1 MSFSRVNPGGWGLF
15 EVLTSSQM
23 NQIDINQ
30 SRAVDGFAGG
40 TYTPSD
46 PIEFGGAGVIINTIG
61 GTPTFTGDVTFE
73 GDVTIDSGHN
83 LTVGGQL
90 IVDLGILVN
99 GGSISVDAT
108 VLTAFNGPVIFGG
121 GAEVAGGDLTI
132 DDGQSIDF
140 EADGGGGG
148 AKIIGYPLIDCDVH
162 VLTGNQFFIDSG
174 AALTVNGSLN
184 VNLNVAFTGTSV
196 VAVGGSWSFTSGSTV
211 TFDSPPTFNAGFVY
225 DATESLSFTSPL
237 DISVVCGINADWI
250 HGMEENP
257 SDPDWVLPTGIGNW
271 RQITGY
277 TNPTNAGLRGM
288 IEAPRNTAY
297 NRINTVSLWVGK
309 DPAFSDF
316 TALPDVAMPKITVVH
331 MRRGVQQGVY
341 TVSDTSTTPAEF
353 NAPHVIQYDFGSSG
367 LLFNP
372 WYDVLVTHIFNACT
386 TEAGAG
392 STKIFA
398 AFQWEVDFSVSALGK

>member
-46 PIEFGGAGVIINTIG
+46 PINFGGAGVIINTIG

-83 LTVGGQL
+83 LTVGGSL

-211 TFDSPPTFNAGFVY
+211 TFDSAPTFSEGFTY
-225 DATESLSFTSPL
+225 DPTKSLSFTTGA
-237 DISVVCGINADWI
+237 DITVVCGVNPSWI

-257 SDPDWVLPTGIGNW
+257 PDPDWVLPTAIGYW
-271 RQITGY
+271 HQISGY
-277 TNPTNAGLRGM
+277 SNSTNAGLRGM

-297 NRINTVSLWVGK
+297 NVINTISLWVGK
-309 DPAFSDF
+309 DPTTSDF
-316 TALPDVAMPKITVVH
+316 TSLPDVAMPKITIIH
-331 MRRGVQQGVY
+331 MRKGVQLGVY
-341 TVSDTSTTPAEF
+341 TVSDTSATPAAF
-353 NAPHVIQYDFGSSG
+353 NAPHAITYDFGSG

-372 WYDVLVTHIFNACT
+372 WYDILVVHIFNACT
-386 TEAGAG
+386 TETGAG
-392 STKIFA
+392 TTKKFA
-398 AFQWEVDFSVSALGK
+398 VFQWDLEFDVWALGK

>member
-46 PIEFGGAGVIINTIG
+46 PIEFGGAGVVINTIG

-83 LTVGGQL
+83 LTVGGSL
-90 IVDLGILVN
+90 IVDYGILVN

-148 AKIIGYPLIDCDVH
+148 AKIIGYPLIDCTVH

-174 AALTVNGSLN
+174 AALTIDGSLN
-184 VNLNVAFTGTSV
+184 VNLNVAFTGTSI

-211 TFDSPPTFNAGFVY
+211 SFDSAPTFNAGFSFDPGV
-225 DATESLSFTSPL
+225 SLSFTSPQDL
-237 DISVVCGINADWI
+237 TVVIGVNPSWI
-250 HGMEENP
+250 HGMTDNP
-257 SDPDWVLPTGIGNW
+257 PDVDWLIQSDEGYWQQIG
-271 RQITGY
+271 GY
-277 TNPTNAGLRGM
+277 TNPTSSGLRQ
-288 IEAPRNTAY
+288 ALDAARNTAY
-297 NRINTVSLWVGK
+297 ARINSVALWVGK
-309 DPAFSDF
+309 DPTGSDF
-316 TALPDVAMPKITVVH
+316 TALPDIAAPKIRVIH
-331 MRRGVQQGVY
+331 MRQGQQLGSYVA
-341 TVSDTSTTPAEF
+341 TDSSSTPAEF
-353 NAPHVIQYDFGSSG
+353 NAPHAIQYSFGGSG
-367 LLFNP
+367 LLFVNSVDTLMVHV
-372 WYDVLVTHIFNACT
+372 YNACT
-386 TEAGAG
+386 NESGAG
-392 STKIFA
+392 STKRFA
-398 AFQWEVDFSVSALGK
+398 AFQWEVEFSVSALGK